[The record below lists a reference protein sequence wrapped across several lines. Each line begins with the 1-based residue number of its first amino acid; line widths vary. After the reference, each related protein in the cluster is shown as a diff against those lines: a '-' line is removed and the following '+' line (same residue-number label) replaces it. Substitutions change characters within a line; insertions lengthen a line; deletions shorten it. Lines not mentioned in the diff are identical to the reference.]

1 MYQPH
6 HTNILDHNFRA
17 KNTFLPISLVDNTKL
32 PLHLCATGIMTFLWC
47 HTSTANT
54 FSCKNASIH
63 NTQKVTDS
71 TWLPWYILQ
80 WYNMF
85 HHSILFQY
93 SPSNGTFKSI
103 NHVQVL
109 ESPHYFH
116 YYQYKPNQVM
126 FNNLDKINVITNS
139 NDEEMTIPHSFYT
152 MGEIIPILN
161 IMTHTTCSIS
171 T

>member
-1 MYQPH
+1 M
-6 HTNILDHNFRA
+6 
-17 KNTFLPISLVDNTKL
+17 
-32 PLHLCATGIMTFLWC
+32 
-47 HTSTANT
+47 
-54 FSCKNASIH
+54 
-63 NTQKVTDS
+63 
-71 TWLPWYILQ
+71 
-80 WYNMF
+80 
-85 HHSILFQY
+85 LFQY

-109 ESPHYFH
+109 ESPQYFH

-152 MGEIIPILN
+152 IGEIIPILN